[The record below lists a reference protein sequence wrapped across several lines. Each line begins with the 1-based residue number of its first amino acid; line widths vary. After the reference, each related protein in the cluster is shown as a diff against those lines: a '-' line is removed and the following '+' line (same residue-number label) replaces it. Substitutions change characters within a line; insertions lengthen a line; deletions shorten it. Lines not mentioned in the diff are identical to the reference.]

1 MNSRWN
7 IVLVVIALAVLGWYY
22 SLNQHEEPDLTARI
36 QTSDSPDYTA
46 NKMETTLY
54 SIDGRKQYVATADQ
68 VEYFQK
74 AAIPYLN
81 RRWFIC
87 LKRLKLIRKN

>member
-22 SLNQHEEPDLTARI
+22 SLNQHEEPDLTSRI

-74 AAIPYLN
+74 SGDTL
-81 RRWFIC
+81 F
-87 LKRLKLIRKN
+87 K